1 MNVKFASWIVLSK
14 SKKGNK
20 ILFSMF
26 LFRFYSECSVN
37 SRAWQKSISMM
48 FIPNRTF
55 LVSFGGISGEFSW
68 AMVRILARRS
78 RAKIPMMASPNELDM
93 PPKRPKKVRL
103 DIYRAQ
109 LWPSD
114 RDIVAISGQ
123 SLDIARYQDNR
134 HDFWL
139 ENCEYGYGMCAMS
152 FWFSFPKRFF
162 WSAFLW
168 RTVL

>member
-1 MNVKFASWIVLSK
+1 
-14 SKKGNK
+14 
-20 ILFSMF
+20 
-26 LFRFYSECSVN
+26 
-37 SRAWQKSISMM
+37 
-48 FIPNRTF
+48 
-55 LVSFGGISGEFSW
+55 
-68 AMVRILARRS
+68 MVRILARRS

-134 HDFWL
+134 HDF
-139 ENCEYGYGMCAMS
+139 
-152 FWFSFPKRFF
+152 
-162 WSAFLW
+162 
-168 RTVL
+168 